1 MTDYIVV
8 FVTAGSEKEGEKIAH
23 TLLKEKLAACVNIVP
38 LLKSVFRW
46 KGKINTEEE
55 VLLMIKTK
63 DRLFAKLK
71 KRVIELHSYEVPE
84 IIALG
89 ILAGHEKY
97 LDWLKKETE

>member
-8 FVTAGSEKEGEKIAH
+8 FVTAKSEKEAKKITQA
-23 TLLKEKLAACVNIVP
+23 LLREKLAACINIVP
-38 LLKSVFRW
+38 GLKSMFRW
-46 KGKINTEEE
+46 KGQISTEEE
-55 VLLMIKTK
+55 VLLLIKTK
-63 DRLFAKLK
+63 DKLFEKLK
-71 KRVIELHSYEVPE
+71 KRIIELHSYEVPE

>member
-8 FVTAGSEKEGEKIAH
+8 FVTTGSEKEGEKIAQA
-23 TLLKEKLAACVNIVP
+23 LLKEKLAACVNIVP
-38 LLKSVFRW
+38 GLKSMFRW
-46 KGKINTEEE
+46 KGKISTQEE

-63 DRLFAKLK
+63 DRLFEKLK
-71 KRVIELHSYEVPE
+71 KRIIELHSYEVPE

-89 ILAGHEKY
+89 ILAGYEKY

>member
-8 FVTAGSEKEGEKIAH
+8 FVTAKSEKEGEKIAQA
-23 TLLKEKLAACVNIVP
+23 LVSEKLAACANIISKV
-38 LLKSVFRW
+38 KSIFRW
-46 KGKINTEEE
+46 KGKISAEEE

-63 DRLFAKLK
+63 DNLFEKLK
-71 KRVIELHSYEVPE
+71 KRILELHSYEVPE

-97 LDWLKKETE
+97 LEWLKKETE

>member
-8 FVTAGSEKEGEKIAH
+8 LVTAGSEKEGEKITQA
-23 TLLKEKLAACVNIVP
+23 LLEEKLAACVNIVP
-38 LLKSVFRW
+38 GLKSVFRW
-46 KGKINTEEE
+46 KGKISTEDE

-63 DRLFAKLK
+63 DSLFEKLK

-89 ILAGHEKY
+89 ILAGNEKY
-97 LDWLKKETE
+97 LDWLKKETG

>member
-8 FVTAGSEKEGEKIAH
+8 LVTAASEKEGEKMAQA
-23 TLLKEKLAACVNIVP
+23 LVKEKLAACANIVSG
-38 LLKSVFRW
+38 LKSVFRW
-46 KGKINTEEE
+46 KGKISTDEE
-55 VLLMIKTK
+55 VLLLIKTK
-63 DRLFAKLK
+63 DRLFEKLK
-71 KRVIELHSYEVPE
+71 KRVIELHSYEIPE

>member
-8 FVTAGSEKEGEKIAH
+8 FVTAKSEKESEKIAQA
-23 TLLKEKLAACVNIVP
+23 LLKEKLAACVNIVP
-38 LLKSVFRW
+38 GLKSVFRW
-46 KGKINTEEE
+46 KGKISTQEE

-63 DRLFAKLK
+63 DRLFEKLK

-84 IIALG
+84 IVALG
-89 ILAGHEKY
+89 ILAGYEKY